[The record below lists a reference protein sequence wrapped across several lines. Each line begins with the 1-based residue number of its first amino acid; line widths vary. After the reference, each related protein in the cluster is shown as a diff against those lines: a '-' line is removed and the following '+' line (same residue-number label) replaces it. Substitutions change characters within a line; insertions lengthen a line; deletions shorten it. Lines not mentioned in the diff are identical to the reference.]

1 VAHAQAAAPHT
12 ARELARQVLLRVET
26 DGAYASRALGAALD
40 RASELSQV
48 ERGLAT
54 ELVYGVLRRRARLDR
69 ALDAVSERGLGDLDP
84 EIRNVL
90 RVGAYQIL
98 FLDRIPAYAAV
109 NETVEAAKT
118 VKGGR
123 YRGLANALLRR
134 IAERGEP
141 PLPNPALDPA
151 GYMVASMGFPPW
163 LARLALGEL
172 GPARALD
179 FARAGTG
186 PSWLCLR
193 ANSLAGYSRE
203 RLRAAILAERPE
215 AHLLDSRLGPDALIA
230 DDLDAPAALGAF
242 ADGGFAIQ
250 DVGAQ
255 VIAEYCGAAPGER
268 ILDACAGLG
277 GKTAHLAALGCNG
290 ARVEAYDISASK
302 LSAAREQLARLGV
315 RGVVTRAVDLTLPLP
330 DDVGPFDRVLLDAP
344 CSGLGVLRR
353 HPEALLRKTEAN
365 LALLGDAQKRM
376 LDNVARVVRP
386 GGLLVY
392 AVCTFDRAETEDV
405 VAAFLA
411 ANPRFRLESPAA
423 IPTDPASRWDSL
435 TVSPGILR
443 TWPTGDPATDSD
455 AFFAARF
462 RALPS

>member
-1 VAHAQAAAPHT
+1 
-12 ARELARQVLLRVET
+12 VLLRVET

-118 VKGGR
+118 VKAGR

-141 PLPNPALDPA
+141 PLPDPAADPA

-163 LARLALGEL
+163 LARLALAEL

-193 ANSLAGYSRE
+193 ANPLAGYSRE

-215 AHLLDSRLGPDALIA
+215 AHLLDSRLGPDALVA
-230 DDLDAPAALGAF
+230 DDLDAPAALQSF

-277 GKTAHLAALGCNG
+277 GKTAHLAALGGNG
-290 ARVEAYDISASK
+290 AHVEAYDISASK

-315 RGVVTRAVDLTLPLP
+315 REVGTRTADLTLPLP
-330 DDVGPFDRVLLDAP
+330 EDAGLFDRVLLDAP

-365 LALLGDAQKRM
+365 LAMLADAQKRM

-392 AVCTFDRAETEDV
+392 AVCTFDRAETEHV
-405 VAAFLA
+405 VESFLA
-411 ANPRFRLESPAA
+411 AHPGFRLESPAA
-423 IPTDPASRWDSL
+423 IPSADPAARWDSL
-435 TVSPGILR
+435 TVAPGTLR

-462 RALPS
+462 RAISP